1 MVGGAVRVEGVRGR
15 RGGVRSKW
23 EGERGWGGGEK
34 RGREGMRKSVMDCL
48 NPFLGLQISCIAK
61 PVWHSCLMAST
72 YTQKLISPSRL
83 LTS

>member
-1 MVGGAVRVEGVRGR
+1 VVGGAVRVEGVRGR

-48 NPFLGLQISCIAK
+48 NPF
-61 PVWHSCLMAST
+61 
-72 YTQKLISPSRL
+72 
-83 LTS
+83 